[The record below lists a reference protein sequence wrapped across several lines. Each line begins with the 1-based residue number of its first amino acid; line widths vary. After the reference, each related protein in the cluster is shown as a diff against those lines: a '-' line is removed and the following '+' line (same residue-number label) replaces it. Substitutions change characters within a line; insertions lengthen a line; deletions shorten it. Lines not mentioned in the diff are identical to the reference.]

1 LFAKSEIYVGRQIA
15 RISIF
20 RLNLIL
26 DVSEFASGAVTSRQ
40 SVISR
45 STFFEIK
52 TIDSNK

>member
-1 LFAKSEIYVGRQIA
+1 MFAKSEIYVGRQIA